1 MKLKALVLAMFVLFA
16 GAACAGAA
24 EVAVTSIGQS
34 SDGMMVR
41 VILKSLKIP
50 ADFDAVMKPE
60 ALKAQKVLIA
70 VVGGSSKGL
79 GAAGTNKED
88 EVKRSLELCK
98 AAEKKGMKILMMH
111 IGGEGRRGT
120 LSDFFI
126 TSAIP
131 KGDALIL
138 VDGANKD
145 KLFDGLV
152 KAKKAKVYSAANV
165 NGTKEPLKT
174 VLAGWGVLAK

>member
-1 MKLKALVLAMFVLFA
+1 MFSSR
-16 GAACAGAA
+16 AACAGAA

-79 GAAGTNKED
+79 GAAGINKEA
-88 EVKRSLELCK
+88 EAARLSCARPPKRR
-98 AAEKKGMKILMMH
+98 A
-111 IGGEGRRGT
+111 
-120 LSDFFI
+120 
-126 TSAIP
+126 
-131 KGDALIL
+131 
-138 VDGANKD
+138 
-145 KLFDGLV
+145 
-152 KAKKAKVYSAANV
+152 
-165 NGTKEPLKT
+165 
-174 VLAGWGVLAK
+174 

>member
-16 GAACAGAA
+16 TSACAMAA
-24 EVAVTSIGQS
+24 DVAVTSVGQS

-41 VILKSLKIP
+41 VILKSLKIG
-50 ADFDAVMKPE
+50 ADFDAVMKAD
-60 ALKAQKVLIA
+60 ALTSQKVLIA

-79 GAAGTNKED
+79 GAAGINKED
-88 EVKRSLELCK
+88 EVKRALDLCK

-111 IGGEGRRGT
+111 VGGEGRRGP
-120 LSDFFI
+120 LSDYFI
-126 TSAIP
+126 SAAVP

-152 KAKKAKVYSAANV
+152 KPKKAKIYTAASV
-165 NGTKEPLKT
+165 NTTKEPLKT
-174 VLAGWGVLAK
+174 VLASWGVTK